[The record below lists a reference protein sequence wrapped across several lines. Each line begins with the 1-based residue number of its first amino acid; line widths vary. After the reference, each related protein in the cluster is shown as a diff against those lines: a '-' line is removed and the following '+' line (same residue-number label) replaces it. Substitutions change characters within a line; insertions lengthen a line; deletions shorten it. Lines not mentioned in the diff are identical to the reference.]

1 MVAVSVR
8 DQIHW
13 HELRS
18 QHIGA
23 SEVAALFDM
32 SPFTTLWQLWMEKS
46 GKLPPEDL
54 SGNKS
59 IQAGTFLESGI
70 ANWAAHRW
78 DMKVEKVVDYF
89 TADDCPGMGASLD
102 FQTDGGHPVEIKW
115 SAHGDG
121 WEYDGD
127 TITSAP
133 DNYVLQVL
141 HQMACTGAEYGWLIA
156 LLRNEPRRMKVPRSE
171 EIISKIKSHVA
182 AFWDSVSCGAEP
194 PVDFDKDGEAVVR
207 LLDFVPMSD
216 ITLGDEHAH
225 LFQKYL
231 DNAAIEKEAKAKK
244 DAAKTTATVKK
255 TVAAAKPAA
264 KKAPAKPAAKP
275 AAKKP
280 ATKPV
285 AKPAAK
291 KTPAKAAAPKAAAKP
306 AAKKAPAKAAAP
318 KAVAKPVAKKAP
330 AKPAAKPAA
339 KKPATKPA
347 AKPAAKKAPA
357 KPAAKPAAKKPAVK
371 K

>member
-1 MVAVSVR
+1 MGALSVR
-8 DQIHW
+8 DQTHW

-59 IQAGTFLESGI
+59 VQAGTFLESGI

-78 DMKVEKVVDYF
+78 DMKIEKVVDYY

-121 WEYDGD
+121 WEYEGD
-127 TITSAP
+127 TITCAP

-156 LLRNEPRRMKVPRSE
+156 LIRNEPRRMKVPRSV

-182 AFWDSVSCGAEP
+182 KFWDSVRAGEEP
-194 PVDFDKDGEAVVR
+194 PVDFDKDGDAVVR
-207 LLDFVPMSD
+207 LLDFVPMSEV
-216 ITLGDEHAH
+216 TLTTEHAH
-225 LFQKYL
+225 LFQTYL
-231 DNAAIEKEAKAKK
+231 ENAAIEKEAKAKK
-244 DAAKTTATVKK
+244 DAAKTELLALSIEEMGKMNTSQD
-255 TVAAAKPAA
+255 
-264 KKAPAKPAAKP
+264 
-275 AAKKP
+275 
-280 ATKPV
+280 
-285 AKPAAK
+285 
-291 KTPAKAAAPKAAAKP
+291 
-306 AAKKAPAKAAAP
+306 
-318 KAVAKPVAKKAP
+318 KAVVKCGDHKLSISTIKASVGTEITAEMIGNFYGARSGYKKVTVS
-330 AKPAAKPAA
+330 K
-339 KKPATKPA
+339 
-347 AKPAAKKAPA
+347 
-357 KPAAKPAAKKPAVK
+357 
-371 K
+371 

>member
-1 MVAVSVR
+1 MGVISVR
-8 DQIHW
+8 DQTHW

-18 QHIGA
+18 QHVGA

-59 IQAGTFLESGI
+59 VQAGTFLESGI

-78 DMKVEKVVDYF
+78 DMKIEKVVDYY

-121 WEYDGD
+121 WEYEGD
-127 TITSAP
+127 TITCAP

-141 HQMACTGAEYGWLIA
+141 HQMACTDAEYGWLIA
-156 LLRNEPRRMKVPRSE
+156 LIRNEPRRMKVPRSV

-182 AFWDSVSCGAEP
+182 KFWDSVSCGAEP

-207 LLDFVPMSD
+207 LLDFVPMSEV
-216 ITLGDEHAH
+216 TLTTEHAH
-225 LFQKYL
+225 LFQTYL
-231 DNAAIEKEAKAKK
+231 ENAAIEKEAKAKK
-244 DAAKTTATVKK
+244 DAAKTELLTLSIEAMGKMNTSQE
-255 TVAAAKPAA
+255 
-264 KKAPAKPAAKP
+264 
-275 AAKKP
+275 
-280 ATKPV
+280 
-285 AKPAAK
+285 
-291 KTPAKAAAPKAAAKP
+291 
-306 AAKKAPAKAAAP
+306 
-318 KAVAKPVAKKAP
+318 KAVVKCGDHKLSISTIKASVGTEITAEMIGNFYGARSGYKKVTVS
-330 AKPAAKPAA
+330 K
-339 KKPATKPA
+339 
-347 AKPAAKKAPA
+347 
-357 KPAAKPAAKKPAVK
+357 
-371 K
+371 

>member
-1 MVAVSVR
+1 MVAISVR
-8 DQIHW
+8 DQTHW
-13 HELRS
+13 HEIRS
-18 QHIGA
+18 QHIGG

-32 SPFTTLWQLWMEKS
+32 SPFTTLWQVWMEKS

-78 DMKVEKVVDYF
+78 DMKIDKVVDYF

-102 FQTDGGHPVEIKW
+102 FQTEGGHPVEIKW

-156 LLRNEPRRMKVPRSE
+156 LIRNEPRRMKVPRSE
-171 EIISKIKSHVA
+171 EIISKIKSEVTK
-182 AFWDSVSCGAEP
+182 FWDSVRAGEEP
-194 PVDFDKDGEAVVR
+194 PVDFEKDGEAVVR

-244 DAAKTTATVKK
+244 EEAKTELLTLSIEEMKKHNTSQDKAVVKCGDRKLSISTVKASVGTEITEQMIGSFYGARSGYK
-255 TVAAAKPAA
+255 KLTVSK
-264 KKAPAKPAAKP
+264 
-275 AAKKP
+275 
-280 ATKPV
+280 
-285 AKPAAK
+285 
-291 KTPAKAAAPKAAAKP
+291 
-306 AAKKAPAKAAAP
+306 
-318 KAVAKPVAKKAP
+318 
-330 AKPAAKPAA
+330 
-339 KKPATKPA
+339 
-347 AKPAAKKAPA
+347 
-357 KPAAKPAAKKPAVK
+357 
-371 K
+371 

>member
-1 MVAVSVR
+1 MGALSVR
-8 DQIHW
+8 DQTHW

-59 IQAGTFLESGI
+59 VQAGTFLESGI

-78 DMKVEKVVDYF
+78 DMKIEKVVDYY

-102 FQTDGGHPVEIKW
+102 FQTNGGHPVEIKW

-121 WEYDGD
+121 WEYEGD
-127 TITSAP
+127 TITCAP

-141 HQMACTGAEYGWLIA
+141 HQMACTDAEYGWLIA
-156 LLRNEPRRMKVPRSE
+156 LIRNEPRRMKVPRSE
-171 EIISKIKSHVA
+171 DVISKIKSHVA
-182 AFWDSVSCGAEP
+182 KFWDSVSCGAEP

-207 LLDFVPMSD
+207 LLDFVPISD
-216 ITLGDEHAH
+216 VMLGTEHAH

-231 DNAAIEKEAKAKK
+231 DNAKVEKEAKANKE
-244 DAAKTTATVKK
+244 AAKTELLALCVEEMKK
-255 TVAAAKPAA
+255 MNTSQDR
-264 KKAPAKPAAKP
+264 
-275 AAKKP
+275 
-280 ATKPV
+280 
-285 AKPAAK
+285 
-291 KTPAKAAAPKAAAKP
+291 
-306 AAKKAPAKAAAP
+306 
-318 KAVAKPVAKKAP
+318 AVAKCGDHKLSISTVKASVGTEITAEMIGNFYGARSGYKKVTVS
-330 AKPAAKPAA
+330 K
-339 KKPATKPA
+339 
-347 AKPAAKKAPA
+347 
-357 KPAAKPAAKKPAVK
+357 
-371 K
+371 

>member
-1 MVAVSVR
+1 MGAISVR
-8 DQIHW
+8 DQTHW
-13 HELRS
+13 HEIRS
-18 QHIGA
+18 QHIGG

-32 SPFTTLWQLWMEKS
+32 SPFTTLWQVWMEKS

-78 DMKVEKVVDYF
+78 DMKIDKVVDYF

-156 LLRNEPRRMKVPRSE
+156 LIRNEPRRMKVPRSE

-182 AFWDSVSCGAEP
+182 KFWDSVRAGEEP
-194 PVDFDKDGEAVVR
+194 PVDFNKDGDAVVR

-244 DAAKTTATVKK
+244 EEAKTELLTLSIEEMKKHNTSQDKAVVKCGDRKLSISTVKASVGTEITEQMIGTFYGARSGYK
-255 TVAAAKPAA
+255 KLTVSK
-264 KKAPAKPAAKP
+264 
-275 AAKKP
+275 
-280 ATKPV
+280 
-285 AKPAAK
+285 
-291 KTPAKAAAPKAAAKP
+291 
-306 AAKKAPAKAAAP
+306 
-318 KAVAKPVAKKAP
+318 
-330 AKPAAKPAA
+330 
-339 KKPATKPA
+339 
-347 AKPAAKKAPA
+347 
-357 KPAAKPAAKKPAVK
+357 
-371 K
+371 

>member
-1 MVAVSVR
+1 MGALSVR
-8 DQIHW
+8 DQTHW

-54 SGNKS
+54 SDNKS
-59 IQAGTFLESGI
+59 VQAGTFLESGI

-78 DMKVEKVVDYF
+78 DMKIEKVVDYY

-121 WEYDGD
+121 WEYEGD
-127 TITSAP
+127 TITCAP

-141 HQMACTGAEYGWLIA
+141 HQMACTDAEYGWLIA
-156 LLRNEPRRMKVPRSE
+156 LIRNEPRRMKVPRSE

-182 AFWDSVSCGAEP
+182 KFWDSVSCGAEP

-207 LLDFVPMSD
+207 LLDFVPMSEV
-216 ITLGDEHAH
+216 TLTTEHAH
-225 LFQKYL
+225 LFQTYL
-231 DNAAIEKEAKAKK
+231 ENAAIEKEAKAKK
-244 DAAKTTATVKK
+244 DAAKTELLTLSIEAMGKMNTSQE
-255 TVAAAKPAA
+255 
-264 KKAPAKPAAKP
+264 
-275 AAKKP
+275 
-280 ATKPV
+280 
-285 AKPAAK
+285 
-291 KTPAKAAAPKAAAKP
+291 
-306 AAKKAPAKAAAP
+306 
-318 KAVAKPVAKKAP
+318 KAVVKCGDHKLSISTIKASVGTEITAEMIGNFYGARSGYKKVTVS
-330 AKPAAKPAA
+330 K
-339 KKPATKPA
+339 
-347 AKPAAKKAPA
+347 
-357 KPAAKPAAKKPAVK
+357 
-371 K
+371 

>member
-1 MVAVSVR
+1 MGAISVR
-8 DQIHW
+8 DQTHW

-54 SGNKS
+54 SDNKS
-59 IQAGTFLESGI
+59 VQAGTFLESGI

-78 DMKVEKVVDYF
+78 DMKIEKVVDYY

-121 WEYDGD
+121 WEYEGD
-127 TITSAP
+127 TITCAP

-141 HQMACTGAEYGWLIA
+141 HQMACTDAEYGWLIA
-156 LLRNEPRRMKVPRSE
+156 LIRNEPRRMKVPRSE

-182 AFWDSVSCGAEP
+182 KFWDSVRAGEEP
-194 PVDFDKDGEAVVR
+194 PVDFDKDGDAVVR
-207 LLDFVPMSD
+207 LLDFVPISD
-216 ITLGDEHAH
+216 VMLGTEHAH

-231 DNAAIEKEAKAKK
+231 DNAKVEKEAKANK
-244 DAAKTTATVKK
+244 DAAKTELLALCVEEMKK
-255 TVAAAKPAA
+255 MNTSQDR
-264 KKAPAKPAAKP
+264 
-275 AAKKP
+275 
-280 ATKPV
+280 
-285 AKPAAK
+285 
-291 KTPAKAAAPKAAAKP
+291 
-306 AAKKAPAKAAAP
+306 
-318 KAVAKPVAKKAP
+318 AVAKCGDHKLSISTVKASVGTEITEQMIGTFYGARSGYKKVTVS
-330 AKPAAKPAA
+330 K
-339 KKPATKPA
+339 
-347 AKPAAKKAPA
+347 
-357 KPAAKPAAKKPAVK
+357 
-371 K
+371 

>member
-1 MVAVSVR
+1 MGAISVR
-8 DQIHW
+8 DQTHW
-13 HELRS
+13 HEIRS
-18 QHIGA
+18 QHIGG

-32 SPFTTLWQLWMEKS
+32 SPFTTLWQVWMEKS

-78 DMKVEKVVDYF
+78 DMKIDKVVDYF

-156 LLRNEPRRMKVPRSE
+156 LIRNEPRRMKVPRSE

-182 AFWDSVSCGAEP
+182 AFWDSVRAGQEP
-194 PVDFDKDGEAVVR
+194 PVDFNKDGDAVVR

-244 DAAKTTATVKK
+244 EEAKTELLTLSIEEMKKHNTSQDKAVVKCGDRKLSISTVKASVGTEITEQMIGSFYGARSGYK
-255 TVAAAKPAA
+255 KLTVSK
-264 KKAPAKPAAKP
+264 
-275 AAKKP
+275 
-280 ATKPV
+280 
-285 AKPAAK
+285 
-291 KTPAKAAAPKAAAKP
+291 
-306 AAKKAPAKAAAP
+306 
-318 KAVAKPVAKKAP
+318 
-330 AKPAAKPAA
+330 
-339 KKPATKPA
+339 
-347 AKPAAKKAPA
+347 
-357 KPAAKPAAKKPAVK
+357 
-371 K
+371 